1 MAKGVEIGRSFIL
14 IPTPW
19 ALMSHPHWPIFP
31 SAFVEK
37 TTNAKDGYTV
47 SEANVVSKECCFPF
61 TNCTVLFRQFVSSDG
76 RCVSKTLF
84 TPPRKKVS
92 RGGRGLKTSHNC
104 VFSLIMLLSKSI
116 QKVYQFKSVLL
127 WIVYTCQLDIFQ
139 STFWQNSTIWKP
151 RQSIFFQLRFFRLR
165 MKEIKAIPFPPRGIR
180 AIRTSF
186 ARLCITTNALFPST
200 SSLSLFS
207 PSSETRETRQK
218 WPHTWMKARDGRGTE
233 KRD

>member
-92 RGGRGLKTSHNC
+92 RGGEGFKNEPQLR
-104 VFSLIMLLSKSI
+104 LLSHHAVKQI
-116 QKVYQFKSVLL
+116 NPESVP
-127 WIVYTCQLDIFQ
+127 V
-139 STFWQNSTIWKP
+139 
-151 RQSIFFQLRFFRLR
+151 
-165 MKEIKAIPFPPRGIR
+165 
-180 AIRTSF
+180 
-186 ARLCITTNALFPST
+186 
-200 SSLSLFS
+200 
-207 PSSETRETRQK
+207 
-218 WPHTWMKARDGRGTE
+218 
-233 KRD
+233 